1 VEKAKMPKNYEA
13 REKKLKRRRDFIPD
27 NRRSIFLEV
36 DMRNKRDKMLAER
49 AAKRER
55 RERGRIHRES
65 AQYTY

>member
-1 VEKAKMPKNYEA
+1 MPKNYEA